1 MVFMGKNMVFMR
13 ETMVFMRE
21 TMVFMGKTMVF
32 IGKTMV
38 FMGKTMV
45 SGRFS
50 QPIHSAKVLPQ
61 RPPGRTRPSGR
72 WHGATGRPPFF
83 WMVGRSCIYTV
94 YV

>member
-1 MVFMGKNMVFMR
+1 MF
-13 ETMVFMRE
+13 
-21 TMVFMGKTMVF
+21 
-32 IGKTMV
+32 

-72 WHGATGRPPFF
+72 WHGATGRPPYF
-83 WMVGRSCIYTV
+83 WMVGRSCIDTV
-94 YV
+94 YVYILFIIHIIYIYIYISLSICVFSIYIYIHMIIHT

>member
-1 MVFMGKNMVFMR
+1 MLVKHQTMAFHIGK
-13 ETMVFMRE
+13 TMV
-21 TMVFMGKTMVF
+21 VMGKTMVF

-38 FMGKTMV
+38 
-45 SGRFS
+45 SRRFS

-83 WMVGRSCIYTV
+83 LDGW
-94 YV
+94 